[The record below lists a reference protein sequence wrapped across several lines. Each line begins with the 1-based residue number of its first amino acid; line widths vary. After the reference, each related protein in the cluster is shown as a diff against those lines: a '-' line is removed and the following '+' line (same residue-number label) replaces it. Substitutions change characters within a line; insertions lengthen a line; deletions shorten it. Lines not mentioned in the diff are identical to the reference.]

1 MAESS
6 SAQEGDNATPVNPK
20 DFTRGPVSSHLT
32 RLTGYMV
39 LGLISVMGANLV
51 EAIYIARVST
61 QALAA
66 LSFTFPLVMVFQGI
80 AMGLGIGAS
89 SVVARTMG
97 LGNLDKAKQLIT
109 HSFVLVMLLTFVI
122 CILAYFYIEYVFV
135 LLGAQGDILLLTID
149 YMQTWIFGLPFFTV
163 AMVGSTLMRAAGDA
177 VTPGYL
183 MTIGS
188 ILQVLIA
195 PILIFGLFG
204 VQEMGLHG
212 AAIAFILA
220 RSVSFLMYTYVIV
233 FRDKLINPDMSG
245 FLNSSREIMH
255 VGLPAI
261 ASNLISPIAMSVIT
275 RLLAG
280 HGAAVV
286 AGFGVASRVESM
298 IAMVLFAQSMS
309 IAPFIGQNWGAGL
322 FTRVKQSLRFANILA
337 MCWGAVAY
345 VFLFFS
351 AAFLVALMNDDPEVI
366 LAATTYLLISPLV
379 MGFMGVVS
387 NSTSA
392 FNALGKPMP
401 SLVISILQSLVLNI
415 PLVILGNYLLGYEGI
430 FIAWAFTM
438 VLMAI
443 LSRVWVGRTI
453 ENGIRIRL
461 AE

>member
-1 MAESS
+1 
-6 SAQEGDNATPVNPK
+6 
-20 DFTRGPVSSHLT
+20 
-32 RLTGYMV
+32 
-39 LGLISVMGANLV
+39 
-51 EAIYIARVST
+51 
-61 QALAA
+61 
-66 LSFTFPLVMVFQGI
+66 
-80 AMGLGIGAS
+80 
-89 SVVARTMG
+89 
-97 LGNLDKAKQLIT
+97 
-109 HSFVLVMLLTFVI
+109 
-122 CILAYFYIEYVFV
+122 
-135 LLGAQGDILLLTID
+135 
-149 YMQTWIFGLPFFTV
+149 
-163 AMVGSTLMRAAGDA
+163 
-177 VTPGYL
+177 
-183 MTIGS
+183 
-188 ILQVLIA
+188 
-195 PILIFGLFG
+195 
-204 VQEMGLHG
+204 
-212 AAIAFILA
+212 
-220 RSVSFLMYTYVIV
+220 MYTYVIV

-275 RLLAG
+275 KLLAG

-351 AAFLVALMNDDPEVI
+351 AAFLVALMNDDPEVV

>member
-1 MAESS
+1 MSESS
-6 SAQEGDNATPVNPK
+6 KTDETDQAASVNPR
-20 DFTRGPVSSHLT
+20 DFTQNSVASHLT

-51 EAIYIARVST
+51 EAIYIANVST
-61 QALAA
+61 EALAA

-97 LGNLDKAKQLIT
+97 LGDPDKAKKLIT
-109 HSFVLVMLLTFVI
+109 HSFILVMLLVLTI
-122 CILAYFYIEYVFV
+122 CVLAYFYVHHVFR
-135 LLGAQGDILLLTID
+135 LLGAEGAILILTVD

-163 AMVGSTLMRAAGDA
+163 AMVGSTLMRAVGDA

-188 ILQVLIA
+188 VLQVLIA
-195 PILIFGLFG
+195 PIFIFGLLG
-204 VQEMGLHG
+204 VNEMGLHG

-220 RSVSFLMYTYVIV
+220 RSVSFMMYSYVIIV
-233 FRDKLINPDMSG
+233 RDKLINPDMSG
-245 FLNSSREIMH
+245 FVDSVKEIMH

-261 ASNLISPIAMSVIT
+261 ASNLITPISMGVIT

-286 AGFGVASRVESM
+286 AGFGVASRIESM
-298 IAMVLFAQSMS
+298 IAMVLFAQAMS
-309 IAPFIGQNWGAGL
+309 IAPFIGQNWGAAL
-322 FTRVKQSLRFANILA
+322 FDRVKQALGYANIFSMA
-337 MCWGAVAY
+337 WGAIAY

-366 LAATTYLLISPLV
+366 EAATTYLLISPLV
-379 MGFMGVVS
+379 LGFMGVVS
-387 NSTSA
+387 NSTSV

-401 SLVISILQSLVLNI
+401 SLVISVLQSIALNI
-415 PLVILGNYLLGYEGI
+415 PLAILGDYLFGYKGI

-438 VLMAI
+438 VLMAT
-443 LSRVWVGRTI
+443 LSWFWINRTI
-453 ENGIRIRL
+453 EDGIKLRL
-461 AE
+461 PV